1 MFPQHDAVDLPPDA
15 IEVARVAEPWG
26 VKGWFKLHAYSADPQ
41 ALFSSKR
48 WFLLP
53 PQSVHKADSAPVPA
67 SVLRI
72 SEAREH
78 GAHIVALAHGFDDR
92 DKALGLRGSR
102 VFIPRSGFPSTA
114 PDEYYWV
121 DLIGLDVVNRDG
133 QALGRVSEL
142 LATAAQTV
150 LVCQLD
156 LGGKSIEHM
165 IPFVAKYVDSV
176 DLEGRRIQVDWQADY

>member
-1 MFPQHDAVDLPPDA
+1 MFSQLDAVDLPSDA
-15 IEVARVAEPWG
+15 VEVARIAEPWG

-53 PQSVHKADSAPVPA
+53 PQSVHKADSAPVSA
-67 SVLRI
+67 TVLRI

-92 DKALGLRGSR
+92 DMALGLRGSR

-114 PDEYYWV
+114 TDEYYWV

-133 QALGRVSEL
+133 MALGRVAEL

-150 LVCQLD
+150 LVCQHERD
-156 LGGKSIEHM
+156 DKPIERL
-165 IPFVAKYVDSV
+165 IPFVARYVDSV
-176 DLEGRRIQVDWQADY
+176 DLEGRRIHVDWQADF